1 MPLPDADK
9 RSPRVYTLLQN
20 QDLENVTADTL
31 ADVADPIAIEEA
43 NEDELR
49 RLCLVAFARM
59 VTKGSFDGW
68 LSAGG
73 SDGNMLSPN
82 PQAATF
88 SRYNAMSAPYVAVY
102 RVLSVNGGVDTI
114 KFHPFIAGESGDVSN
129 VAIYVATAAG
139 SGEARVSF
147 WEADSTTGEIQVP
160 TMGTATFDCSSTG
173 LIQQDS
179 LSSTVTLVKGTLY
192 WFAVNTND
200 GSLRF
205 YGIDDTYGAN
215 TLPAEATSGIQSS
228 GLTGYSGS
236 ATYASGVPS
245 SIPTLSPVDQDL
257 VGVWYDI

>member
-1 MPLPDADK
+1 MPLPDASK
-9 RSPRVYTLLQN
+9 KSPRVYTNLQN
-20 QDLENVTADTL
+20 LDLDDVSFANVQSTGN
-31 ADVADPIAIEEA
+31 PIAVEEM
-43 NEDELR
+43 NEDEMR
-49 RLCLVAFARM
+49 RLVLVNLARL
-59 VTKGSFDGW
+59 VCAGEWSG
-68 LSAGG
+68 LLEAGG
-73 SDGNMLSPN
+73 SDGNVLSPN

-102 RVLSVNGGVDTI
+102 RVLSVNGGVNTI

-160 TMGTATFDCSSTG
+160 TMGTATFDCSATG
-173 LIQQDS
+173 LIEQDS